1 MKKEKTL
8 SENLFD
14 LIKIFGFIII
24 VSLPLSLIMI
34 ASSLSTNSPIYID
47 VLISIILLALIL
59 FIIKLT
65 LNYYRNVS
73 KKQLLTL
80 SKKDVLKDILY
91 LLAIRIIVVI
101 LTIASSTIFKSDTTS
116 NDQLL
121 LDFGKNTSLPYFI
134 AFILCIII
142 IAPLFEELVFRGIFP
157 ELFFQNKYKNLTM
170 IVSSA
175 IFASLHGFD
184 NIISFSMYFLM
195 GLILYLAYQR
205 KGNLS
210 DSILVHALN
219 NSIGAIALIVMYF
232 TIS

>member
-34 ASSLSTNSPIYID
+34 ASSLSKNSPIYID

-65 LNYYRNVS
+65 LNYYRNIS
-73 KKQLLTL
+73 KKQLLPL

-175 IFASLHGFD
+175 IFAFLHGFD
-184 NIISFSMYFLM
+184 NVISFSMYFLM
-195 GLILYLAYQR
+195 GLTLYLAYQR